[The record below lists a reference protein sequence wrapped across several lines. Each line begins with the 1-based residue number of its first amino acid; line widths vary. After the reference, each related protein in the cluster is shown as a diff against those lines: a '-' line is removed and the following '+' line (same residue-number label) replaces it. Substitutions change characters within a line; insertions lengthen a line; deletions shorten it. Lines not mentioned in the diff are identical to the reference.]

1 MLAKY
6 LLEAS
11 IVEYDMVN
19 YSPSIMAAAALYFS
33 LLLLEPG
40 ARVSSCW
47 TPSLVH
53 YSSYTSH
60 QLLPV
65 VCRMANMIVNAKT
78 SKFQTVHTKYTSKTP
93 TTKGV
98 H

>member
-1 MLAKY
+1 MKACCCDRNSKAGDVDVLQHMLAKY

-40 ARVSSCW
+40 KKEFF
-47 TPSLVH
+47 T
-53 YSSYTSH
+53 
-60 QLLPV
+60 
-65 VCRMANMIVNAKT
+65 IVLENLT
-78 SKFQTVHTKYTSKTP
+78 
-93 TTKGV
+93 
-98 H
+98 